1 MVAQLIMQNEIIA
14 SKATNPVPEA
24 LSAAPEYREGGWGV
38 NGLLMLRQPVRKTPT
53 PPVSSYIAALI
64 VC

>member
-1 MVAQLIMQNEIIA
+1 MQNEIID
-14 SKATNPVPEA
+14 SKATNPVPAA
-24 LSAAPEYREGGWGV
+24 LPAVPEYREGGGWAV
-38 NGLLMLRQPVRKTPT
+38 NGLMMLRQPVRKTPT